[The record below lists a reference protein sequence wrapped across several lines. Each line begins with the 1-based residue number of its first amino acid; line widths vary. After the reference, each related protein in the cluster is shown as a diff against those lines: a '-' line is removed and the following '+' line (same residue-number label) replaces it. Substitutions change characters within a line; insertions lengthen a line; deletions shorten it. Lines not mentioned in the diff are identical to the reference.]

1 MKYDITQNIIKA
13 LELNANEI
21 EKYNSSLNLII
32 KEILNIKIKGLKV
45 HWDKNEGDN
54 WGAITIN
61 ESYLMTFRTNF
72 PFLFSTIN
80 NPILD
85 IFENKTDFEIVFVEE
100 INNVFFDI
108 DIKLIN
114 DSRFKWRVPEIS
126 SLNCDY
132 DDLWFSTL

>member
-1 MKYDITQNIIKA
+1 MII
-13 LELNANEI
+13 N
-21 EKYNSSLNLII
+21 NLTLHAV
-32 KEILNIKIKGLKV
+32 KNKSFSKGLKV
-45 HWDKNEGDN
+45 HWDKNEGDK

-85 IFENKTDFEIVFVEE
+85 IFENKTDFEIVFVED